1 MLLTIA
7 LVVIFRAEYNP
18 ETFLF
23 KQPEKRKENILRKN
37 LKCTKDAF
45 LQRIWIQTNRSHLIA
60 VILF

>member
-23 KQPEKRKENILRKN
+23 KQPINRKENILRKN
-37 LKCTKDAF
+37 YVQKMHFYKEFGSKQTD
-45 LQRIWIQTNRSHLIA
+45 RI
-60 VILF
+60 

>member
-45 LQRIWIQTNRSHLIA
+45 LQRIWIQINR
-60 VILF
+60 